1 MLSYVLSVIGLSVVM
16 QNVVILSSFML
27 SDVALCVLS
36 VVMLCSVYADY
47 CNPE

>member
-27 SDVALCVLS
+27 YDVALCVLG
-36 VVMLCSVYADY
+36 VVMLSSVYSDY
-47 CNPE
+47 YNPE